1 MLFLVL
7 RKRGIA
13 MNYAMEKAQCSCL
26 KYATRAWQRIDH
38 MVEVTLE
45 IIVIATTQTIDFA
58 LQSQRCPLHNLSL
71 VSSATEIRDVL
82 LRIYEK
88 LVSFL
93 HIAVTTYTCSGST
106 PFEQTSFAT
115 SRHPKPWSAD
125 CLQYGS
131 VQDKQASNGVVCRP
145 SRMALG
151 EHELSDEEG
160 RYLALDMICRSL
172 RNVTKAL
179 QQMDRSDKANLRKAD
194 SRVVTL
200 LFEVTRLLDS
210 VTANLHAWKAS

>member
-1 MLFLVL
+1 MD
-7 RKRGIA
+7 
-13 MNYAMEKAQCSCL
+13 YAMEKAQCSCL
-26 KYATRAWQRIDH
+26 KYATRAWQRIEH
-38 MVEVTLE
+38 MVEINLE

-82 LRIYEK
+82 LQIYER

-93 HIAVTTYTCSGST
+93 RIAVTTYTYSDTT
-106 PFEQTSFAT
+106 PFEQTSFTPAGQ
-115 SRHPKPWSAD
+115 PEPWSTD

-131 VQDKQASNGVVCRP
+131 VQSVQDKPVSSGVVCRP

-151 EHELSDEEG
+151 EHELSDEES

-172 RNVTKAL
+172 RNLTKAL
-179 QQMDRSDKANLRKAD
+179 RQMDRSDNANLRKAD

-200 LFEVTRLLDS
+200 LFQVTRLLDS

>member
-1 MLFLVL
+1 
-7 RKRGIA
+7 

-38 MVEVTLE
+38 MVEINLE

-82 LRIYEK
+82 LQIYER

-93 HIAVTTYTCSGST
+93 RIAVTTYTYSDTT
-106 PFEQTSFAT
+106 PFEQTSFTPAGQ
-115 SRHPKPWSAD
+115 PKLWSTG

-131 VQDKQASNGVVCRP
+131 AQSVQDKPVSSGVVCRP

-151 EHELSDEEG
+151 EHELSDEES

-172 RNVTKAL
+172 WNLTKAL
-179 QQMDRSDKANLRKAD
+179 RQMDRSDNANLRKAD

-200 LFEVTRLLDS
+200 LFQVTRLLDS
-210 VTANLHAWKAS
+210 VMANLHVWKAS